1 MIRRPPR
8 STLFPYTTLFRS
20 QLLLLKRLKATVPV
34 GVTPS
39 APVTVAVSVAV
50 SATPTVPVLGLAV
63 VLVVVLLGRMST
75 LSLAT
80 PPSVSEA
87 VLLLTQ
93 YDSDDPVFVLSTHS
107 VHHI

>member
-1 MIRRPPR
+1 MGAAGVGGVEVGEVPVATGGVPAT
-8 STLFPYTTLFRS
+8 SGSAPELSVAGPV

-63 VLVVVLLGRMST
+63 GLVVGLFGAVT
-75 LSLAT
+75 TFFLASA
-80 PPSVSEA
+80 PPV
-87 VLLLTQ
+87 
-93 YDSDDPVFVLSTHS
+93 
-107 VHHI
+107 